1 MSKRKKSSLWPVFGM
16 PALIALLGAAG
27 LFAALLGDGWW
38 DALAWVGLAVPAV
51 LSLRGLLARKSSPS
65 P

>member
-1 MSKRKKSSLWPVFGM
+1 MASKKKSSFWPVFGM
-16 PALIALLGAAG
+16 PLLIALLGAAG

-51 LSLRGLLARKSSPS
+51 LSLRGLVAR
-65 P
+65 